1 MEAGA
6 GVVQQS
12 EAGVAAAAVVVVA
25 AAAAAESVAGAVVP
39 SAAVGASDEEVLPC
53 DWVEKVAGAWNC
65 AKLWPQQVPKNK
77 SPPIN
82 ENSFRFC
89 YISS

>member
-6 GVVQQS
+6 AVVQQS
-12 EAGVAAAAVVVVA
+12 EAGVAAAAVA
-25 AAAAAESVAGAVVP
+25 AAVAAAESVAGAVVP
-39 SAAVGASDEEVLPC
+39 SAAVGASDGEVLPC

-77 SPPIN
+77 RQTII

>member
-1 MEAGA
+1 M
-6 GVVQQS
+6 VVQQS
-12 EAGVAAAAVVVVA
+12 EAGVAAAAGAAV
-25 AAAAAESVAGAVVP
+25 AAAAAESVAGEVVP
-39 SAAVGASDEEVLPC
+39 SAAVGASDEEALPC

-77 SPPIN
+77 SQAIN

>member
-1 MEAGA
+1 M
-6 GVVQQS
+6 VVQQS
-12 EAGVAAAAVVVVA
+12 EAGVAAAA
-25 AAAAAESVAGAVVP
+25 AAESVAGEVVQ
-39 SAAVGASDEEVLPC
+39 SVAVGASDEGVLPC

-77 SPPIN
+77 SQTIT
-82 ENSFRFC
+82 ENYYRFC

>member
-1 MEAGA
+1 M
-6 GVVQQS
+6 VVQQS
-12 EAGVAAAAVVVVA
+12 EAGVAAAVEA
-25 AAAAAESVAGAVVP
+25 AEESVAGEVVP
-39 SAAVGASDEEVLPC
+39 SGAVGASDEEVLPC

-65 AKLWPQQVPKNK
+65 AKLWPQQVPKNQ
-77 SPPIN
+77 SQTIN

>member
-6 GVVQQS
+6 AVVQQS
-12 EAGVAAAAVVVVA
+12 EAGVAAAAVVVA

-77 SPPIN
+77 SQTIN

>member
-1 MEAGA
+1 M
-6 GVVQQS
+6 VVQQS
-12 EAGVAAAAVVVVA
+12 EAGVAAAAV
-25 AAAAAESVAGAVVP
+25 AAAAESAAGEVVP
-39 SAAVGASDEEVLPC
+39 SVAVGASDEEVLPC

-77 SPPIN
+77 SQTIN

>member
-1 MEAGA
+1 M
-6 GVVQQS
+6 VVQQS
-12 EAGVAAAAVVVVA
+12 EAGVAAAAA
-25 AAAAAESVAGAVVP
+25 AVAAAESVAGEVVP

-77 SPPIN
+77 SQTIN
-82 ENSFRFC
+82 ENSFRFW